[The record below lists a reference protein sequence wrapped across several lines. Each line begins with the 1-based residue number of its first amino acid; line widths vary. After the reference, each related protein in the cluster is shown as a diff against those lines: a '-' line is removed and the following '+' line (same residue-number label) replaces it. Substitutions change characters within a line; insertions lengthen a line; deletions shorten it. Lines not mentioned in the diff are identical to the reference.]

1 MKVYQINYDL
11 RKQRNYEELYK
22 KIKAYGTWCR
32 PLKSCWII
40 ASDKSAMQILNDL
53 RQALDNDDGLL
64 VTRLQRDAAWVNLD
78 SDKDKSMIDWLKKY
92 VGNAS

>member
-11 RKQRNYEELYK
+11 RKQRNYDELYK

-40 ASDKSAMQILNDL
+40 ISDKTAPQIHDDL
-53 RQALDNDDGLL
+53 QQVMDRDDGLL

-78 SDKDKSMIDWLKKY
+78 SDKDKSMTDWLKKY
-92 VGNAS
+92 VGSAS

>member
-40 ASDKSAMQILNDL
+40 ASDKTAVQIRDDL
-53 RQALDNDDGLL
+53 QQVMDNDDGLL
-64 VTRLQRDAAWVNLD
+64 VTRLDPEAAWSNLD
-78 SDKDKSMIDWLKKY
+78 DDKDNSTTDWFKQV
-92 VGNAS
+92 VGKAS

>member
-22 KIKAYGTWCR
+22 TIKAYGTWCR

-40 ASDKSAMQILNDL
+40 SSDKSAMQILNDL

-64 VTRLQRDAAWVNLD
+64 VTRLNPEAAWSNLD
-78 SDKDKSMIDWLKKY
+78 DDKDNSTTDWLKQV
-92 VGNAS
+92 VGKAS